1 VSTRSRAAL
10 LAASIVILVVA
21 FIALRP
27 SDDATDT
34 SNSTAETTPTATATA
49 SPAPTEQGVD
59 DAEPTPTSTPTPEPT
74 PDPGP
79 LLTTAKVTKIRVKKG
94 ETVRFRARSS
104 KPEEIHVHGYD
115 LSRDVAPGKTARMSF
130 KATID
135 GIFEIEF
142 EKSATQI
149 AELRVDP

>member
-1 VSTRSRAAL
+1 MSTGIRIAL
-10 LAASIVILVVA
+10 MALAAVILGVG
-21 FIALRP
+21 FIVLRP
-27 SDDATDT
+27 GDDESDSSRTSAT
-34 SNSTAETTPTATATA
+34 ATPTATATPSSTA
-49 SPAPTEQGVD
+49 TADAPVEEAT
-59 DAEPTPTSTPTPEPT
+59 PTPTPSPRPT

-79 LLTTAKVTKIRVKKG
+79 VLTTAKITKIRVDKG
-94 ETVRFRARSS
+94 ETVRFQARSS

-115 LSRDVAPGKTARMSF
+115 LSREVQPGKTARMAF

-142 EKSATQI
+142 EHSGTPV

>member
-1 VSTRSRAAL
+1 MSTTVRIAL
-10 LAASIVILVVA
+10 MALAVVILGVG

-27 SDDATDT
+27 SDDEPDSSPTSAAATP
-34 SNSTAETTPTATATA
+34 TPTATASSAATA
-49 SPAPTEQGVD
+49 D
-59 DAEPTPTSTPTPEPT
+59 DPSEEPTPTSTPTPRPT

-79 LLTTAKVTKIRVKKG
+79 LLTTAKVTKIRVDKG
-94 ETVRFRARSS
+94 DTVRFRARSRT
-104 KPEEIHVHGYD
+104 PEEIHVHGYD
-115 LSRDVAPGKTARMSF
+115 LSRDVEPGKTAQMAF

-142 EKSATQI
+142 EHSGTPV

>member
-1 VSTRSRAAL
+1 
-10 LAASIVILVVA
+10 VVA
-21 FIALRP
+21 FIVLRP
-27 SDDATDT
+27 SDDKPDSSRT
-34 SNSTAETTPTATATA
+34 SVETTPAATATV
-49 SPAPTEQGVD
+49 SPAPTVAGEEQT
-59 DAEPTPTSTPTPEPT
+59 PTPTSTPTPEPT

-104 KPEEIHVHGYD
+104 KDEEIHVHGYD

-142 EKSATQI
+142 EHAGIEI
-149 AELRVDP
+149 AQLRVDP